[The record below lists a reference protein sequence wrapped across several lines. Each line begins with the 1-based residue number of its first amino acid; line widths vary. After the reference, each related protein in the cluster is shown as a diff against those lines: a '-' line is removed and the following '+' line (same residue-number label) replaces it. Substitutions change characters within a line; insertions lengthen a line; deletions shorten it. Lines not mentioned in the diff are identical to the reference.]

1 MFREFKY
8 VAAHLGVLKWYGLR
22 WLCKWE
28 LCCIPAT
35 RGLYSPS
42 SGPTGSW
49 CLLPS
54 SSSRASEVPPWLG
67 WGLECAPECW
77 LWPRLARLA
86 SISTTGA
93 GARSPAPSSWTE
105 SGRGEIL
112 KGKLRTVPEVGQSLP
127 SALSHQNVL
136 SPSCPFDPLILPVLR
151 A

>member
-1 MFREFKY
+1 MARFRCGWIWVSSCMIKE
-8 VAAHLGVLKWYGLR
+8 ATSLVLCWAL
-22 WLCKWE
+22 WLPRMVTNMV
-28 LCCIPAT
+28 PAT

-49 CLLPS
+49 CLLPN

-136 SPSCPFDPLILPVLR
+136 LHAPLIH
-151 A
+151 